1 MAQQHAQRRRL
12 AVLHTADF
20 DVLHHGHAADSP
32 PSPDDNAAE
41 GHARPSRPRHD
52 LPDKAEAYGS
62 GCCVAEPVQPC
73 TLSAEPAL
81 RAPRPEQAWRKSSH
95 HSGGGNCIVA
105 TAFGAGTVA
114 VHDSKNPAW
123 TRPVRRLRGDSCPV
137 TAHAL
142 PEGCCGEPA
151 PGPNAA
157 PMASGP
163 VSLWPRLHERLPVE
177 LRRSGLLE
185 MDDAAVG
192 GSHV

>member
-1 MAQQHAQRRRL
+1 M
-12 AVLHTADF
+12 
-20 DVLHHGHAADSP
+20 
-32 PSPDDNAAE
+32 
-41 GHARPSRPRHD
+41 
-52 LPDKAEAYGS
+52 
-62 GCCVAEPVQPC
+62 
-73 TLSAEPAL
+73 
-81 RAPRPEQAWRKSSH
+81 
-95 HSGGGNCIVA
+95 A